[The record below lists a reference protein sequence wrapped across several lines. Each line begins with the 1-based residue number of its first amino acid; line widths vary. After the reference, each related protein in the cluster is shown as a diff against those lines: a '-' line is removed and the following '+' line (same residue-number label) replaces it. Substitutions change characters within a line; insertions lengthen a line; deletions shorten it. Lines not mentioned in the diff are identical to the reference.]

1 MEGGGWGG
9 GDGSI
14 LWQATENKKHVFC
27 LPVFLVHILL
37 LKEMRQ
43 KTQTCVVI
51 IPRVHIRVLYSMY
64 STACTRIF
72 LSINEV

>member
-1 MEGGGWGG
+1 MDGEGEVEGGGWGG

-37 LKEMRQ
+37 LKEM
-43 KTQTCVVI
+43 KSSNVGYI
-51 IPRVHIRVLYSMY
+51 IQLTLLLAPIKLMG
-64 STACTRIF
+64 
-72 LSINEV
+72 